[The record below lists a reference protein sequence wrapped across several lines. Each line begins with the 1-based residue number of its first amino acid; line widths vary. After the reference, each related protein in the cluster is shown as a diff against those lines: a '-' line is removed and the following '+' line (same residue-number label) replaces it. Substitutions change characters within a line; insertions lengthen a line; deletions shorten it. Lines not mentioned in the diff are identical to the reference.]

1 MVSEVLTAK
10 EAAEYLKLSVETVKA
25 KARAG
30 QMPAAKIGRKWRFS
44 QRQLLDWI
52 ETGGMPYEKLVD
64 LGVLD
69 AVLES
74 MATEPAEDALSWDEA
89 MAELAET
96 EELAEA

>member
-10 EAAEYLKLSVETVKA
+10 EAAAYLKLSVETVKA

-30 QMPAAKIGRKWRFS
+30 QMPAAKIGREWRFS
-44 QRQLLDWI
+44 QRQLLAWI
-52 ETGGMPYEKLVD
+52 EIGGTPFEEIVD

-74 MATEPAEDALSWDEA
+74 IATERVEDARPLDEVA
-89 MAELAET
+89 AELG
-96 EELAEA
+96 L

>member
-1 MVSEVLTAK
+1 MSEVLTAK

-30 QMPAAKIGRKWRFS
+30 QMPATKIGREWRFS
-44 QRQLLDWI
+44 QRQLLKWI
-52 ETGGMPYEKLVD
+52 EDASWAPEELVD
-64 LGVLD
+64 LGVLK

-89 MAELAET
+89 MAELDETAE
-96 EELAEA
+96 LVEA